1 MTAHER
7 GQLHLPRNFFKNHY
21 DDIDERFQ
29 IRPIMNPPHSR
40 DLSQPG
46 DAVYNRAT
54 IVATLRPHEVHHSN
68 IPESESTIGERHPEP
83 HKHARSSRPGG
94 SASTPIMVGSAFTP
108 VGLGGVGLGSV
119 PAKLANATAAKNF
132 SATPHQPE
140 SNPVNP
146 TTPTTPIGLV
156 NLSSSE
162 ASFVDLSRKFG
173 NTSQRQ
179 RSLSGHKQIAQATQ
193 STGESLV
200 NTLEKLNECDSKLQ
214 WEIFQEQLKY
224 NRQRD
229 LIQQENVRM
238 THMNQSSLVQAIT
251 GLTQVLGVGLS
262 RPTIYDSHP
271 IHPQYQS
278 YGSAN
283 HASYAYGMPTNANQ
297 PTFGREN
304 HSPQP
309 TTSGVQYTTNFA
321 AANTIG
327 NGDDID
333 LAATCSNIE

>member
-1 MTAHER
+1 
-7 GQLHLPRNFFKNHY
+7 
-21 DDIDERFQ
+21 
-29 IRPIMNPPHSR
+29 
-40 DLSQPG
+40 
-46 DAVYNRAT
+46 
-54 IVATLRPHEVHHSN
+54 
-68 IPESESTIGERHPEP
+68 
-83 HKHARSSRPGG
+83 
-94 SASTPIMVGSAFTP
+94 
-108 VGLGGVGLGSV
+108 
-119 PAKLANATAAKNF
+119 
-132 SATPHQPE
+132 
-140 SNPVNP
+140 
-146 TTPTTPIGLV
+146 V

-262 RPTIYDSHP
+262 RPPTYPPRLIQLLMSL
-271 IHPQYQS
+271 QYMTLTLS
-278 YGSAN
+278 TLNIRVMVLLIMLHMHMGC
-283 HASYAYGMPTNANQ
+283 Q
-297 PTFGREN
+297 PMLISLHLEEKIILLSLLLLVFSTQLILQLLILLEMEM
-304 HSPQP
+304 
-309 TTSGVQYTTNFA
+309 TL
-321 AANTIG
+321 I
-327 NGDDID
+327 
-333 LAATCSNIE
+333 